1 MDVEPDSSRTAAA
14 GAGPSAGEAGAD
26 APLPLGLLLAAVAI
40 APAATIAVDPATD
53 GIEAANPAADAFL
66 KAQALAGTRLT
77 QWLNG
82 EPGEFIVFVDA
93 LHHYGEGWTRSVPF
107 RDADGAPADCELRGR
122 HVRTCRGPR
131 LVLTMIDLEEIE
143 RRDAQHDESRLHR
156 AGLFEWRR
164 AQAFFAEL
172 ERENRLILDAAGE
185 GIYGV
190 NTEGKATFVNRA
202 AQEMLGWTTEDLL
215 GRNIHAVIHH
225 HHANGDPYPAREC
238 PIYRSFRSERTN
250 RIENEVFWRKDG
262 RPIQVEYVSTPIYDQ
277 KVLAGAVVIFR
288 DITQRKESERHL
300 HEAIEEIGV
309 LRDRLEQENAYL
321 QEEISSERAHHEIV
335 GRSPAIR
342 NLRTQIDL
350 VARTDANV
358 LVSGESGTGKA
369 LVAAAIHKAGARRRR
384 PLIRLDCAAI
394 GASGFDAEL
403 FGPTPGENRDG
414 RTEKPGKLAL
424 AHGGTLLLD
433 EVSEVPLECQGR
445 LLAALRDRTDARL
458 DGTRPGTVDTRIVAT
473 TTRDLRREV
482 ERGRFREDLYF
493 FLEVVPIACAPLRA
507 RKEDVPL
514 LATHFLKLACR
525 RLYQNEP
532 VLTKGT
538 VEQMQAYRWPGNV
551 RELENVVERGV
562 ILARGGKLT
571 VDLGA
576 TAERASGKGAGILT
590 EHELQRLEADNLMAC
605 LREANGKVSGSDGA
619 AALLGVKPT
628 TFRSRLKARGISY
641 AELARD

>member
-1 MDVEPDSSRTAAA
+1 MTTKAV
-14 GAGPSAGEAGAD
+14 
-26 APLPLGLLLAAVAI
+26 LAAVTLSPGPVLAI
-40 APAATIAVDPATD
+40 DPATD
-53 GIEAANPAADAFL
+53 RIEAANAAAAAFL
-66 KAQALAGTRLT
+66 KTSSLVDSPLT
-77 QWLNG
+77 DWL
-82 EPGEFIVFVDA
+82 EPPLGEFVVFVEA
-93 LHHYGEGWTRSVPF
+93 LHHYGEGWTRSVPL
-107 RDADGAPADCELRGR
+107 RDAAGARTECELRGR
-122 HVRTCRGPR
+122 YILTQDGPR
-131 LVLTMIDLEEIE
+131 ILLALIDLAEIE
-143 RRDAQHDESRLHR
+143 HRAAKQDENRMHR
-156 AGLFEWRR
+156 AGLLEWRR

-190 NTEGKATFVNRA
+190 NTEGKTTFVNRA

-215 GRNIHAVIHH
+215 GRNIHATIHH
-225 HHANGDPYPAREC
+225 HHANGDPYPARDC
-238 PIYRSFRSERTN
+238 PIYLSFRSERTN

-288 DITQRKESERHL
+288 DITERKEGERRL
-300 HEAIEEIGV
+300 REAMAEVGV
-309 LRDRLEQENAYL
+309 LRDRLERENAYL

-335 GRSPAIR
+335 GRSPAIQ

-358 LVSGESGTGKA
+358 LVSGEAGTGKA
-369 LVAAAIHKAGARRRR
+369 LVASAIHKASARRRR
-384 PLIRLDCAAI
+384 PLIRLNCAAI
-394 GASGFDAEL
+394 GPDAFDAEI
-403 FGPTPGENRDG
+403 FGVGSGARADG
-414 RTEKPGKLAL
+414 ATIRAGKLEL

-433 EVSEVPLECQGR
+433 EVSEVPLECQSR
-445 LLAALRDRTDARL
+445 LLEALRDRAITRVGGARSRAA
-458 DGTRPGTVDTRIVAT
+458 DMRIVAT
-473 TTRDLRREV
+473 TTRDLKREV

-493 FLEVVPIACAPLRA
+493 FLEVVPIACAPLRS

-514 LATHFLKLACR
+514 LASHFLKLACR

-562 ILARGGKLT
+562 ILARGGKLS
-571 VDLGA
+571 VDLGTDEA
-576 TAERASGKGAGILT
+576 RRAARSTGILT
-590 EHELQRLEADNLMAC
+590 ERELKRLEADNLVAC
-605 LREANGKVSGSDGA
+605 LREARGKISGPNGA

-628 TFRSRLKARGISY
+628 TFRSRLEAHRISRE
-641 AELARD
+641 ALSEA